1 MQREPRQLNVQQ
13 QNARTEQSLLKEAQY
28 WREHGAPEA
37 LSICAKER
45 GIQWDKSIVIQLE
58 IDFPGMPD
66 LFGILLTQ
74 NERFI
79 RFEIEL
85 DNPPNSCQ
93 WEDITD
99 KQNYHQHNRG
109 IGIGSGAIAIEVLR
123 KLNLTEHVRNHPE

>member
-13 QNARTEQSLLKEAQY
+13 QNARAEQSLRSVAQY
-28 WREHGAPEA
+28 WRECGAPEA
-37 LSICAKER
+37 LRLCAEER
-45 GIQWDKSIVIQLE
+45 GLQWNQSIVINIE

-74 NERFI
+74 HERFI

-85 DNPPNSCQ
+85 SEMPHVGQ

-99 KQNYHQHNRG
+99 KQNCNLHNRG
-109 IGIGSGAIAIEVLR
+109 IGIGHGALAIKVLR
-123 KLNLTEHVRNHPE
+123 SLHSQTPT